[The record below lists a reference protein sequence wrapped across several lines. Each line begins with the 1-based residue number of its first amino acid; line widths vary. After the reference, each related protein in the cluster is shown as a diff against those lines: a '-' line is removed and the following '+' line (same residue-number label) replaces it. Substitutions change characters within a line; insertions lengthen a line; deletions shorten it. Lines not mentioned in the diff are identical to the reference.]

1 MEKIELKAKIK
12 KSKTND
18 GDFSGYVPA
27 VLYGHD
33 VKNENLWVEKV
44 AFARAYQSSG
54 GSSLVELEVE
64 GDEKNK
70 RNVIIHDVQFHPV
83 SGVFQH
89 IDFYQ
94 VKMDEEITVEV
105 DVVFVGESPAVKE
118 LGGIFLKNFDS
129 LEIECLPKDLPKEIQ
144 VDISGLKQL
153 EDCLYAKDIILPKGV
168 KNSLQPETVLATVA
182 APLSDQD
189 LEDLDKKVD
198 ASIDQVEGI
207 SEAPEEKTEKDNK
220 ENKDK

>member
-1 MEKIELKAKIK
+1 MEKIQLAAKLRK
-12 KSKTND
+12 GKVND
-18 GDFSGYVPA
+18 KEFSGFIPA

-33 VKNENLWVEKV
+33 VENESLWVEKV
-44 AFARAYQSSG
+44 AFARAYKNSG
-54 GSSLVELEVE
+54 GSTLVELDIE
-64 GDEKNK
+64 GDKGQQ

-83 SGVFQH
+83 SGNFQH

-105 DVVFVGESPAVKE
+105 DLVFVGEAPAVKA

-129 LEIECLPKDLPKEIQ
+129 LEVECLPKDLPKEIQ
-144 VDISGLKQL
+144 VDISGLKNI
-153 EDCLYAKDIILPKGV
+153 EDCLYVKDLVLPAGV
-168 KNSLQPETVLATVA
+168 KISLQPETVMATVA
-182 APLSDQD
+182 APLSDQE

-207 SEAPEEKTEKDNK
+207 AEKPEAEAD
-220 ENKDK
+220 KDKKEGK